1 MRHIYRNIILLMTVL
16 CLLAGTAAAEE
27 APATPTD
34 LEPTPQGLIEAE
46 IQKADKTVRLEN
58 EARIFGTLKA
68 EEGGYVY
75 RIAVEAKKGS
85 RICVLAETDR
95 QVEVHAAP
103 ADGSAEKNLKET
115 RTEGEPA
122 GYIYEIISYE
132 TRTDVTLIRICGK
145 SPANKCTYDGVYY
158 CTKHYADA
166 WNFYNKKGD

>member
-46 IQKADKTVRLEN
+46 IQKADKTVRL
-58 EARIFGTLKA
+58 
-68 EEGGYVY
+68 
-75 RIAVEAKKGS
+75 EAKKGS

-145 SPANKCTYDGVYY
+145 SPAPFTVLIQ
-158 CTKHYADA
+158 TEAA
-166 WNFYNKKGD
+166 WRAAQQNPIDVLRSE